1 MHISYRARFLMLL
14 IWAICLLPA
23 PTTYAQPEHPHRLD
37 TRGAPA
43 SLRFRHLT
51 TDDGL
56 PHNRIEAM
64 LQDRRG
70 FMWFGTSDGLARYDG
85 YRLITYKYD
94 PHNPRSLSNNI
105 VTALLEDQAGMI
117 WVGTREGGLNRLDPD
132 TLSFTRYRPD
142 RNDPGSLGG
151 NEISALAND
160 QAGNLWV
167 GAGGQLNRF
176 DATTQKFARYP
187 LAPCGINSPIKKI
200 VASAE
205 GALWV
210 AAGGLQKFEPDTG
223 AAACYFPA
231 RRAMTIDPVN
241 ALRS

>member
-14 IWAICLLPA
+14 IWAICLLPT

-70 FMWFGTSDGLARYDG
+70 FMWFGTADGLARYDG
-85 YRLITYKYD
+85 YRFITYRHD
-94 PHNPRSLSNNI
+94 PNNPHSLSSNA

-117 WVGTREGGLNRLDPD
+117 WVGSHDGGLNRFDPG
-132 TLSFTRYRPD
+132 TQTFTRYRQPPD
-142 RNDPGSLGG
+142 QAGGPGG
-151 NEISALAND
+151 NDIGALVHD

-167 GAGGQLNRF
+167 GAPGHVSRF
-176 DATTQKFARYP
+176 DP
-187 LAPCGINSPIKKI
+187 
-200 VASAE
+200 ASDA
-205 GALWV
+205 
-210 AAGGLQKFEPDTG
+210 
-223 AAACYFPA
+223 
-231 RRAMTIDPVN
+231 
-241 ALRS
+241 